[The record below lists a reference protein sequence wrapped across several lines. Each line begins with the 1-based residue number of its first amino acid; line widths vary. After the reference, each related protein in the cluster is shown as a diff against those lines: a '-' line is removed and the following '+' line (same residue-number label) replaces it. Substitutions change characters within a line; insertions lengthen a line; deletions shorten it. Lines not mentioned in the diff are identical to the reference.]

1 MLIKIQELIDDA
13 KCYETIRELRWPAGV
28 HCPHC
33 SFHWITKRGFHT
45 NQAAR
50 QRSICHSCEQQFDD
64 LTGTPLAGHHQ
75 PVKIW
80 MMCLSFMGL
89 NLSNQ
94 QIAQELDLN
103 KADVHEMTT
112 FLRQAIHAQ
121 RKPPLR
127 EGEVEFDEVYIVA
140 GPKGQP
146 TAVQAAGRSARRGA
160 LWARLKAKRGRG
172 TLATEKP
179 PVLGMIQ
186 RTGQLIIE
194 LLPHVQQKTIQPLI
208 PAHVQAGA
216 LIYTD
221 EYNSYGRLAAWGFD
235 HKTVN
240 PSLRAF
246 ARDEDGDGFQEVHT
260 NTIEGV
266 WSLLRAWLRPHRGIS
281 QDKLPLYLA
290 FFEFVHNVRQRG
302 KALLASLL
310 SVLVAPCNP
319 D

>member
-1 MLIKIQELIDDA
+1 V
-13 KCYETIRELRWPAGV
+13 Y
-28 HCPHC
+28 CPRC
-33 SFHWITKRGFHT
+33 GFHWTTKRGFHT
-45 NQAAR
+45 NQPAR
-50 QRSICHSCEQQFDD
+50 QRYHCHSCEQQFDD

-75 PVKIW
+75 PVKVWI
-80 MMCLSFMGL
+80 MCLYFMGL

-121 RKPPLR
+121 RQPPPLA
-127 EGEVEFDEVYIVA
+127 GEVEFDEVYIVA
-140 GPKGQP
+140 GHKGQP
-146 TAVQAAGRSARRGA
+146 AAVQAAERPGRRN
-160 LWARLKAKRGRG
+160 RLKAKRGRG
-172 TLATEKP
+172 TLDTEKP
-179 PVLGMIQ
+179 PVFGMIQ

-194 LLPHVQQKTIQPLI
+194 MLPNVQQKTIQPLI
-208 PAHVQAGA
+208 QDYVQPGT

-221 EYNSYGRLAAWGFD
+221 EYNIYARLQEWGYL
-235 HKTVN
+235 HKSVN
-240 PSLRAF
+240 HAIKEY
-246 ARDEDGDGFQEVHT
+246 ARDEDGDGFHEVHT
-260 NTIEGV
+260 NTIEGI
-266 WSLLRAWLRPHRGIS
+266 WSLLRSWLRPHRGIS

-310 SVLVAPCNP
+310 VLLVAPCKP